1 MVARLNPVRSIAKA
15 VSYNEKKVAQDK
27 AECIHVG
34 NFLQSK
40 ESLSYEE
47 KLLRFQR
54 LNELN
59 TRSQVK
65 MLHATLNFSPKEKLF
80 NNELSLIA
88 DRYMQG
94 LQMEN
99 QPYLV
104 YRHHD
109 ANHPHI
115 HIVSSLIRPDG
126 SRINTHHMGVRLSEP
141 ARKAIEE
148 EFCLLPARRR
158 QGADIPDP
166 TEVRKIRQGSSEP
179 VSEAMNRV
187 VSMVMKHYHFTN
199 LAEYNAVLRAYNV
212 TAETG
217 SPSSKTRQHNGLY
230 YVALDDL
237 GNRISPPV
245 MASQLPCRP
254 TQGRLDKKYTENRV
268 QREDNQRSIKIRI
281 DMTLDEEPASI
292 RTLVSR
298 LQYASIEI
306 VRPPANG
313 KNPHDQI
320 FVDHQTHT
328 AVTGKTLG
336 PDYATSA
343 IDAVIASRQ
352 RPAKRK
358 QQQPKPYLD
367 TRYSANVPQV
377 LSAVLHTQPAG
388 PDHFGYDKSL
398 GYRHRS

>member
-1 MVARLNPVRSIAKA
+1 MVARLNPVRSIAKPIA
-15 VSYNEKKVAQDK
+15 YNEEKVTQGK
-27 AECIHVG
+27 AECIHIG

-40 ESLSYEE
+40 DSLTYEE
-47 KLLRFQR
+47 KLHRFQR

-65 MLHATLNFSPKEKLF
+65 MLHATLNFSPKETLSNK
-80 NNELSLIA
+80 ELAAIA

-94 LQMEN
+94 LQMEE

-141 ARKAIEE
+141 TRKAIEK
-148 EFCLLPARRR
+148 EFCLIPAQRR
-158 QGADIPDP
+158 QGTEIPAP
-166 TEVRKIRQGSSEP
+166 GEVRKIRPGASEP
-179 VSEAMNRV
+179 VSQAMNRIV
-187 VSMVMKHYHFTN
+187 GMAMKHYHFTDLN
-199 LAEYNAVLRAYNV
+199 EYNAILRIYNI

-217 SPSSKTRQHNGLY
+217 SSGSKTRRYNGLY
-230 YVALDDL
+230 YVALDDH

-254 TQGRLDKKYTENRV
+254 TQSKLDKRFTESFA
-268 QREDNQRSIKIRI
+268 QREDHLRSIKIR
-281 DMTLDEEPASI
+281 LDLALDQEPSSL
-292 RTLVSR
+292 RTLVSQ
-298 LQYASIEI
+298 LQYSSVEI

-313 KNPHDQI
+313 RNPHDQI
-320 FVDHQTHT
+320 FVDYRTHT
-328 AVTGKTLG
+328 AVAGKALG
-336 PDYATSA
+336 PDYTTSA
-343 IDAVIASRQ
+343 IDTTIASRQ
-352 RPAKRK
+352 RPAKQKR
-358 QQQPKPYLD
+358 QQAKPELD

-377 LSAVLHTQPAG
+377 LSAVLHTQPDG
-388 PDHFGYDKSL
+388 PEHFGL
-398 GYRHRS
+398 HQHIEYRHKF